1 MKLGSNDTD
10 VSLDF
15 IFKLGDYLLAL
26 CQGLLIEHFLLYTY
40 ITRTK

>member
-26 CQGLLIEHFLLYTY
+26 CQGLQLNIFYSIH
-40 ITRTK
+40 I